1 MASNKRIFDDVQ
13 GLVANAVNVGGATS
27 VAVTM
32 DHVHKVDSR
41 EDSVQGT
48 SVVSDAGQRVDVD
61 IRTTDIMQLV
71 PVLTSTPGALNCK
84 ARESG
89 AATFGLLEVA
99 QATQGV
105 LVMHS
110 GNFSCSRD
118 RYAAVGLRG
127 TVRFLTGK
135 TIADVVKYTAAQTAP
150 TITQPSRLW
159 QPTAMAHNGTSNLP
173 LLHAQEASFDINGR
187 VLTDY
192 GDDDVGMTAVD
203 VADYD
208 AITGTI
214 TIRDASATTGQ
225 QIAQQLVGN
234 GVGNLTITLSG
245 VGEIASKVLT
255 LRNVKF
261 RSYERTG
268 GKDYTAWRVPFAAQ
282 WRDPATPFTIRTL
295 TDATAANRMI
305 NFA

>member
-1 MASNKRIFDDVQ
+1 MANKRIFDDVQ
-13 GLVANAVNVGGATS
+13 GLTINTIDVGGATA

-48 SVVSDAGQRVDVD
+48 SVVSDSGQRVDVD
-61 IRTTDIMQLV
+61 IRTTDVMKMVSL
-71 PVLTSTPGALNCK
+71 LASTPGAMTCK

-89 AATFGLLEVA
+89 AATYGLLEVA
-99 QATQGV
+99 KASEGV

-110 GNFSCSRD
+110 ANFSCSRD
-118 RYAAVGLRG
+118 RYATLGLRG
-127 TVRFLTGK
+127 TVRFASGK
-135 TIADVVKYTAAQTAP
+135 TIADVVQYTAAQIAP
-150 TITQPSRLW
+150 TIAQPSRIW
-159 QPTAMAHNGTSNLP
+159 KPTAMAHDGNTTIAI
-173 LLHAQEASFDINGR
+173 LHAQEASFDINGR

-225 QIAQQLVGN
+225 QTAQQLITN
-234 GVGNLTITLSG
+234 GVGDLSITLSG
-245 VGEIASKVLT
+245 VAEVADKTLL

-268 GKDYTAWRVPFAAQ
+268 GKDYTSWRVAFAAQ
-282 WRDPATPFTIRTL
+282 WRDPATPFAIRTL
-295 TDATAANRMI
+295 THATPAERMI

>member
-1 MASNKRIFDDVQ
+1 MANKRLFDDVQ
-13 GLVANAVNVGGATS
+13 GLAVNTIDIGGALS
-27 VAVTM
+27 VGVTV
-32 DHVHKVDSR
+32 DHVHKIDSR

-61 IRTTDIMQLV
+61 IRTRDVMKMVAL
-71 PVLTSTPGALNCK
+71 LTSTPGALNCK

-89 AATFGLLEVA
+89 TATYGLLEVA
-99 QATQGV
+99 PAGDGV

-110 GNFSCSRD
+110 ANFSCSRD
-118 RYAAVGLRG
+118 RYAELGLRG
-127 TVRFLTGK
+127 TVRFASGAK
-135 TIADVVKYTAAQTAP
+135 TIADVVNFTAGQTAP
-150 TITQPSRLW
+150 TIAQPSRIW
-159 QPTAMAHNGTSNLP
+159 QPTAMAHDGDSTIAI
-173 LLHAQEASFDINGR
+173 LHAQEATFDVTGR
-187 VLTDY
+187 VLVDY
-192 GDDDVGMTAVD
+192 GDDDVGTTAVD

-208 AITGTI
+208 AITGSI
-214 TIRDASATTGQ
+214 TIRDASVTLAQ
-225 QIAQQLVGN
+225 QVAQQLVGN
-234 GVGNLTITLSG
+234 GVGDLSITLTG
-245 VGEIASKVLT
+245 VAEVANKTLI

-295 TDATAANRMI
+295 TDVTAANRMI